1 MDPTQV
7 LFPRDG
13 SAPSAAPLTPGEQ
26 FLSLVSDPFKT
37 QMQGQAVLSAFG
49 LSVGAT
55 LIIALIF
62 CFVRPYN
69 TVVYAPRLRHADEK
83 HAPPQLS
90 KSPWAWLGP
99 VMQTKEDLLVEKVG
113 MDAALFIRFTGMCRD
128 IFLVLTLVGCGIL
141 VPVYLRGSQQNQNS
155 KSIDAFT
162 KLTPQFL
169 VGSSYWG
176 IVVAEWAINVILI
189 IFLWWNYRAVTRLR
203 RRYFESAEY
212 QTALHA
218 RTLIVTDI
226 PNQLRS
232 DEGVVRIVD
241 GVKNNTALPRAT
253 IGRNMKGLPDL
264 IDEHEE
270 LVRKLEAILAKYLKK
285 PDNLPPNRPQCK
297 PSKKDTEYSQGQ
309 KVDAIDYL
317 TARIQRLEKEIHRTR
332 ASIDKR
338 DAMPYGFA
346 SYDSVEDAHGV
357 AFSARNKHPNGTS
370 IELAPRP
377 SDLIWKNLA
386 LTPKGRKA
394 RAFANNMWI
403 TLLTLLW
410 IAPNALI
417 AVFLA
422 NLNNL
427 ALVWKSFDTQLH
439 AHPKT
444 WAVVQGVA
452 SPLITTLFYII
463 LPKLFRR
470 LAIQAGD
477 TTKTS
482 RDRHVLSKLYF
493 FFVFNNLIVFSVFG
507 AVWQFAAAIIAAGQQ
522 NKNVLEA
529 IKEGQVSN
537 KIFIA
542 LCNVSPFWT
551 SYLLFRSP
559 SAAVDLAQIANLA
572 WGSFSRRFLS
582 PTPRQ
587 VIEASAPAP
596 FDYASY
602 YNYFLFY
609 STVTICFAT
618 IQPIVLPVTALYF
631 CLDASLKKYL
641 IMYVFSTKTESGGRF
656 WRVLF
661 NRMLVAAVL
670 SNFVVA
676 LMVYAQRDPIGK
688 DWVVMLLIV
697 APLPLVNLLFKLY
710 CKRAFDR
717 RCAYYAKATAAASDG
732 FAHDNPTAGGV
743 GDDASS
749 RRSGSVAVRFGHP
762 AMHKPLMT
770 PMVHARAQHLL
781 GKIYTGRMND
791 DDDVEYDVDDDDTAS
806 FGASDHADAYSMHS
820 MGKRG
825 RQGGGLKLFGRRE
838 KKPKKGPFEFV
849 SDAQLDRAEFHAR
862 EGGDGDGDAYGMA
875 EDALS
880 RAAMPAPRHALPH
893 QRTGSLPRMPGSG
906 LAQQQQQAGLLK
918 PMPGP
923 ADVFGRGGRA
933 TDVRLVS
940 GAAPMGSRATT
951 PRSNDEAWL

>member
-1 MDPTQV
+1 MN
-7 LFPRDG
+7 LLPRDG
-13 SAPSAAPLTPGEQ
+13 AASAPSATPLTPAEQ

-49 LSVGAT
+49 LSIGAT
-55 LIIALIF
+55 VIIALIF

-69 TVVYAPRLRHADEK
+69 TVVYAPRLRHTDEK
-83 HAPPQLS
+83 HAPPELS

-99 VMQTKEDLLVEKVG
+99 VINTKEDLLVEKVG

-128 IFLVLTLVGCGIL
+128 VFLVLTLVGCGIL
-141 VPVYLRGSQQNQNS
+141 VPVYLDGSQQNQSS

-169 VGSSYWG
+169 VGNSYWG

-253 IGRNMKGLPDL
+253 IGRNMKGLPDM

-285 PDNLPPNRPQCK
+285 PDSLPPNRPQCK
-297 PSKKDTEYSQGQ
+297 PSKKDPEYNQGQ

-346 SYDSVEDAHGV
+346 SYDSVEDAHGL
-357 AFSARNKHPNGTS
+357 AYAARNKHPNGTS

-377 SDLIWKNLA
+377 SDIIWKNLPM
-386 LTPKGRKA
+386 TPKARKA
-394 RAFANNMWI
+394 RAMVNNMWVA
-403 TLLTLLW
+403 LLTLIW

-427 ALVWKSFDTQLH
+427 ALVWPAFNTQLR

-452 SPLITTLFYII
+452 SPLVTTLFYII

-470 LAIQAGD
+470 LAMQAGD

-482 RDRHVLSKLYF
+482 RDRHVLSKLYA
-493 FFVFNNLIVFSVFG
+493 FFVFNNLVVFSVFS

-522 NKNVLEA
+522 NKSMLDAV
-529 IKEGQVSN
+529 KQGQVSN

-641 IMYVFSTKTESGGRF
+641 IMYVFTTKTESGGRF

-661 NRMLVAAVL
+661 NRMLVAAFL
-670 SNFVVA
+670 SNLVVA

-710 CKRAFDR
+710 CKRVFDR
-717 RCAYYAKATAAASDG
+717 RCAYYARETAAANDG
-732 FAHDNPTAGGV
+732 FAHDNPAL

-781 GKIYTGRMND
+781 SKIYTGRMND
-791 DDDVEYDVDDDDTAS
+791 DDDVDYDDDDDTAS
-806 FGASDHADAYSMHS
+806 FGASEGADAYSMHS

-825 RQGGGLKLFGRRE
+825 RQGGGLKLFGRRGE
-838 KKPKKGPFEFV
+838 KKPKKGLFEFV
-849 SDAQLDRAEFHAR
+849 SDAQLDRAEFGGAR
-862 EGGDGDGDAYGMA
+862 AAPDGDGAQFDMA
-875 EDALS
+875 EDALE
-880 RAAMPAPRHALPH
+880 RAGTPAPRHAPH
-893 QRTGSLPRMPGSG
+893 QRSGSLPRMPGSG
-906 LAQQQQQAGLLK
+906 LAQQQQAGLLK
-918 PMPGP
+918 PLPGP
-923 ADVFGRGGRA
+923 ADAFGRGGGNA
-933 TDVRLVS
+933 TAARLVG

-951 PRSNDEAWL
+951 PRSTESGWL